1 MNSTISGLCINMLSA
16 VLAITFS
23 ARPSRC
29 MLQLLFPVS
38 AHMCDNAHMDTTI
51 RNLDPR
57 AYRAL
62 KAQASF
68 EGRTIGDAVNEAIRA
83 YVAWPGRRDRSG
95 SLRSLRPQEFPP
107 GNERLSEEIDSVAY
121 GT

>member
-1 MNSTISGLCINMLSA
+1 MPVCSSTRASS
-16 VLAITFS
+16 T
-23 ARPSRC
+23 PSRC
-29 MLQLLFPVS
+29 MLQLLLPVS
-38 AHMCDNAHMDTTI
+38 AHMGDDAHMDTTI